1 MTERDLCRLR
11 SIQKDNLTG
20 GTAVEYL
27 GSGDTTRNTVC
38 LRLAHHRHVSY
49 RLGGEMLPDQ
59 SRVNKASASESGS
72 VNNAEKQE
80 CSIFFLET
88 P

>member
-1 MTERDLCRLR
+1 MEY
-11 SIQKDNLTG
+11 QKDNLTG

-27 GSGDTTRNTVC
+27 GSGDTSGNAVC

-49 RLGGEMLPDQ
+49 GLSGEMLPDQ
-59 SRVNKASASESGS
+59 MRVNRASASESGS

-80 CSIFFLET
+80 RSIFFLET